1 MKKEDLI
8 DALISSPATYWKE
21 RDRQEMRR
29 MTKVELQDQYDM
41 LDEAEDDYYD
51 NRYEDEED
59 LEQ

>member
-8 DALISSPATYWKE
+8 DALISSPVTYWKE

-41 LDEAEDDYYD
+41 LDEAEDNYYD
-51 NRYEDEED
+51 NRYE
-59 LEQ
+59 